1 MNSNILKQT
10 KYEAVIWISGILRL
24 NISTISYQDFWSK
37 MFGYRY
43 FISTHTT
50 IIIKTVGKAATFNL
64 FFSFLPTPPAPCPML
79 SKKLMFVHVIIILL
93 YPNIE
98 WGDWGYLAKEKT
110 LFFTSENGLLLSFT
124 TFPT

>member
-37 MFGYRY
+37 MFRYRY

-64 FFSFLPTPPAPCPML
+64 FFSFLPTPPPPTPLQPCPML
-79 SKKLMFVHVIIILL
+79 SKKFMFVHVIIVLL

-98 WGDWGYLAKEKT
+98 
-110 LFFTSENGLLLSFT
+110 
-124 TFPT
+124 

>member
-1 MNSNILKQT
+1 MNSNILKQK

-64 FFSFLPTPPAPCPML
+64 FFSFLPTPPPPPTLPMF
-79 SKKLMFVHVIIILL
+79 SEKFMFVHVINYCSVI
-93 YPNIE
+93 
-98 WGDWGYLAKEKT
+98 
-110 LFFTSENGLLLSFT
+110 SQH
-124 TFPT
+124 

>member
-1 MNSNILKQT
+1 MNSNILKQ
-10 KYEAVIWISGILRL
+10 KRYEAVIWICGILRL

-64 FFSFLPTPPAPCPML
+64 FFRFPRPWPHVKQKLSVCVGEFCYIPTL
-79 SKKLMFVHVIIILL
+79 SRGNRGNF
-93 YPNIE
+93 
-98 WGDWGYLAKEKT
+98 AQEKT
-110 LFFTSENGLLLSFT
+110 IIKMNY
-124 TFPT
+124 

>member
-1 MNSNILKQT
+1 MNSNILKQK

-64 FFSFLPTPPAPCPML
+64 FFSFLPTLQPCPML
-79 SKKLMFVHVIIILL
+79 SEKFMFVHVIIVLL

-98 WGDWGYLAKEKT
+98 
-110 LFFTSENGLLLSFT
+110 
-124 TFPT
+124 

>member
-64 FFSFLPTPPAPCPML
+64 FFSFLPTPPHPRPPPTL
-79 SKKLMFVHVIIILL
+79 PHVEQKVYVCACNNCSVI
-93 YPNIE
+93 
-98 WGDWGYLAKEKT
+98 
-110 LFFTSENGLLLSFT
+110 SQH
-124 TFPT
+124 

>member
-64 FFSFLPTPPAPCPML
+64 FFSFLPTPLQPCPML
-79 SKKLMFVHVIIILL
+79 SKKFMFVHVIIVLL

-98 WGDWGYLAKEKT
+98 
-110 LFFTSENGLLLSFT
+110 
-124 TFPT
+124 

>member
-37 MFGYRY
+37 IFGYRY

-50 IIIKTVGKAATFNL
+50 IITKTVGKAATFNL
-64 FFSFLPTPPAPCPML
+64 FFSLLPTPPPPTL
-79 SKKLMFVHVIIILL
+79 PHVERKVYVCACNNCSVI
-93 YPNIE
+93 
-98 WGDWGYLAKEKT
+98 
-110 LFFTSENGLLLSFT
+110 SQH
-124 TFPT
+124 